1 MDLWFVECES
11 RSLHPSSYW
20 RRWHQGGKTV
30 LVKPLCVCVCV
41 RVCGGLWLWG
51 RQVEIVMNIW
61 WVTQYAFDKSLSTL
75 ITLLTSPTPRLASHS
90 SLSVVCVPSLPEQT
104 GLWWSPLEE
113 GGECVTHPQAL
124 PLLRCASLMK
134 IWRVFPL
141 LYALSANTRSQSVN
155 SHVVSVPNDY
165 RTDHS
170 IVIKEVHFIVLNVHL
185 QCTSNLKS
193 IYKKQ

>member
-1 MDLWFVECES
+1 MDLWFVECEPPPQQLLATLTS
-11 RSLHPSSYW
+11 GRKNSVS
-20 RRWHQGGKTV
+20 KATV
-30 LVKPLCVCVCV
+30 CVCVCVCV
-41 RVCGGLWLWG
+41 RGLWLWG

-61 WVTQYAFDKSLSTL
+61 WVTQCAFNKSLSTL
-75 ITLLTSPTPRLASHS
+75 ITLLTSPTTRLASHS

-113 GGECVTHPQAL
+113 GGECVTRPQAL

-141 LYALSANTRSQSVN
+141 LYVLSANTRCQSVN

-170 IVIKEVHFIVLNVHL
+170 IALYCIECALAVYF
-185 QCTSNLKS
+185 KS
-193 IYKKQ
+193 